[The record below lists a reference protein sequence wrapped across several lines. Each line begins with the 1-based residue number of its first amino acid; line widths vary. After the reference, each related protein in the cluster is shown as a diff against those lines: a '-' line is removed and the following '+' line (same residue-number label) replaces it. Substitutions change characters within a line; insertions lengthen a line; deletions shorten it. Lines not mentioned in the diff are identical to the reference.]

1 MIWQDTTITGT
12 NTYRVIQGQAQVI
25 LSVTRNV
32 SSTAGGTQRSDTTTT
47 VNYTYDGNGVL
58 SGATG
63 DVRGTS
69 GSQVFNDANRNNVV
83 DAGEMIW
90 QDTTITGTNTYRV
103 IQGQA
108 QVILSVTRNVSSTAG
123 GTQRSDTT
131 TTVNYTYDGNG
142 VLSGATGDVRG
153 TSGSQV
159 FNDANRNNVV
169 DAGEMI
175 WQDTTITGTN
185 TYRVIQGQAQVI
197 LSVTRNVSSTAGG
210 TQRSDTTTTVNYTYD
225 GNGVLSGAT
234 GDVRGTSGSQVFNDA
249 NRNNVV
255 DAGEMIWQDTTI
267 TGTNTYR
274 VIQGQAQ
281 VILSVTRNVSST
293 AGGTQRSDTTT
304 TVNYTYDGN
313 GVLSGATGD
322 VRGTS
327 GSQVFNDANR
337 NNVVDAGEMIWQ
349 DTTITGTNT
358 YRVIQGQAQVILSVT
373 RNVSSTAGGTQRSDT
388 TTTVNYTYDGNG
400 VLSGAT
406 GDVRGTSGS
415 QVFNDANRN
424 NVVDAGR

>member
-1 MIWQDTTITGT
+1 
-12 NTYRVIQGQAQVI
+12 
-25 LSVTRNV
+25 
-32 SSTAGGTQRSDTTTT
+32 
-47 VNYTYDGNGVL
+47 
-58 SGATG
+58 
-63 DVRGTS
+63 
-69 GSQVFNDANRNNVV
+69 
-83 DAGEMIW
+83 
-90 QDTTITGTNTYRV
+90 
-103 IQGQA
+103 
-108 QVILSVTRNVSSTAG
+108 
-123 GTQRSDTT
+123 
-131 TTVNYTYDGNG
+131 
-142 VLSGATGDVRG
+142 
-153 TSGSQV
+153 
-159 FNDANRNNVV
+159 
-169 DAGEMI
+169 MI